1 MRVVIPYRWT
11 SNSDLEYAVKSIILN
26 YEPLQQIIIV
36 GDTPKFAFDG
46 QVIPCPDP
54 HHKERNIYEKL
65 KRVKGE
71 YLFTNDDIFFLRK
84 INAVPDYYKGYCS
97 EYGRQ
102 SPYYKKLYAACPEGW
117 LDFDVHCPM
126 VIDSDRL
133 QWLGDMPLKSQ
144 YGNSVGL
151 KGVFTED
158 FKIRTL
164 QDVNLDRDFMS
175 IHTGISK
182 VITPLLKRLFD

>member
-11 SNSDLEYAVKSIILN
+11 SNSDLEYAVKSIIQN

-36 GDTPKFAFDG
+36 GDHPKFRFDG
-46 QVIPCPDP
+46 QVIPCKDAY
-54 HHKERNIYEKL
+54 HKERNIYEKL

-71 YLFTNDDIFFLRK
+71 YLFTNDDIFFMRK
-84 INAVPDYYKGYCS
+84 VSQVPNYYKGVCGD
-97 EYGRQ
+97 YGRQ
-102 SPYYKKLYAACPEGW
+102 SPYYKKLYSACPPDW

-126 VIDSDRL
+126 VLDSDQL

-151 KGVFTED
+151 QGVFTED
-158 FKIRTL
+158 FKVRTL
-164 QDVNLDRDFMS
+164 NEVNLDRDFMS
-175 IHTGISK
+175 ITEGMSK
-182 VITPLLKRLFD
+182 AAIPLLKRLFG